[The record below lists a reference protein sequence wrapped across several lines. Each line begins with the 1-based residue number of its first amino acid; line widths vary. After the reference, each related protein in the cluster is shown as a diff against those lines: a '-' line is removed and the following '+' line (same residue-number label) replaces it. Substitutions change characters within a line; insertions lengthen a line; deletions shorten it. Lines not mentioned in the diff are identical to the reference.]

1 MICAA
6 FNFLLLVQIVT
17 TDKPKEELQRTIQAA
32 FFEGTIGPVT
42 AQALVAMPSVE
53 WGTLRDRITDH
64 RHNRPSGLV
73 ARCMMCGDPVFIQ
86 ARKKR
91 GVAYPLFSHF
101 QGGGLDC
108 PWHHGRNENP
118 ENVRRDQYQ
127 GRQESLAHRL
137 LCEQIETL
145 AKLDERY
152 LSSSVNAYRPPS
164 ESEHG
169 RFPDVAVEWRDLPEC
184 VFEVQL
190 SRTFQT
196 EISARCT
203 HYEREKAALV
213 WVLFGFDP
221 QLGDIPQSFV
231 DVIRRHRG
239 NAFIIDQDSVAA
251 SYVQRTIVLKCYL
264 QNAAGSFDPPRLVR
278 LDELTFP
285 KDGLPYLEDR
295 IAQPLLDR
303 INERRRSCFDF
314 LRTIRGES
322 YGVEKDGPERAK
334 LLNELREVT
343 PHFSIWETNQ
353 RDEELAILRLI
364 ACVFSVLADAN
375 GKPRIYGTK
384 HPNVTAMLNTWLHNR
399 EEIQRCA
406 LILEHLL
413 RLTPLSQLL
422 RGSVGDHI
430 ERAKQIMDG
439 NLVLE
444 HEPEWSVM
452 AHLVPEIFD
461 ARIREQLRYLSALPL
476 WADETTGVSEA
487 EGS

>member
-1 MICAA
+1 M
-6 FNFLLLVQIVT
+6 QIVT
-17 TDKPKEELQRTIQAA
+17 TETPKEKLQRTIEAA
-32 FFEGTIGPVT
+32 IFEGAIGPVT
-42 AQALVAMPSVE
+42 ARALVAMPSAE

-73 ARCMMCGDPVFIQ
+73 ARCLMCGDPVFIQ
-86 ARKKR
+86 ARKKG
-91 GVAYPLFSHF
+91 GVPYPLFSHF

-118 ENVRRDQYQ
+118 EHMRRDQYQ

-152 LSSSVNAYRPPS
+152 LSSTVNAYRPPT

-169 RFPDVAVEWRDLPEC
+169 RFPDVAVQWRDFPDC

-203 HYEREKAALV
+203 HYEREKAALI

-221 QLGDIPQSFV
+221 QLGAIPQSFV

-239 NAFIIDQDSVAA
+239 NAFIIDQESVAA
-251 SYVQRTIVLKCYL
+251 SYAQRTIMLKCFL
-264 QNAAGSFDPPRLVR
+264 ANATGGFDAPRLVR

-285 KDGLPYLEDR
+285 KNGLPYLEDR
-295 IAQPLLDR
+295 ISKPLLDR
-303 INERRRSCFDF
+303 IAARRRSCFAY
-314 LRTIRGES
+314 LETIKGES
-322 YGVEKDGPERAK
+322 YGVEKDGPERK
-334 LLNELREVT
+334 TLLRELREIT
-343 PHFSIWETNQ
+343 PQFSIWETSQ

-364 ACVFSVLADAN
+364 ACVFSIIHEVR
-375 GKPRIYGTK
+375 GKRHIYGTK
-384 HPNVTAMLNTWLHNR
+384 QPNVVAMLNTWLHNR
-399 EEIQRCA
+399 EDIQRCA

-413 RLTPLSQLL
+413 RLTPLAHLL
-422 RGSVGDHI
+422 RGTVGEHI

-444 HEPEWSVM
+444 HEPEWTVM
-452 AHLVPEIFD
+452 AHLLPEIFD
-461 ARIREQLRYLSALPL
+461 ARIREQLRYLTALPS
-476 WADETTGVSEA
+476 WADEDTYFSSSE
-487 EGS
+487 